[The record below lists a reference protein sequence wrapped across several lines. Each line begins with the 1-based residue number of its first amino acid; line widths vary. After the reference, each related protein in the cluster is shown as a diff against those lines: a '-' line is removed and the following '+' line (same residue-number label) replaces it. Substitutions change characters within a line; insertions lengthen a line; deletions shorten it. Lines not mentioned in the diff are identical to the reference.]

1 MTAKSMQDLHRDL
14 RIELDPLF
22 YPASIA
28 IIGASQNLI
37 KPSGIPL
44 TLLTLFEYAGEVYP
58 VNPKYDQLGGWKCYP
73 TLADIPGP
81 VDLAII
87 GVPAAITMEA
97 LQQCAAGGVKVAIV
111 FTSDLPKSMRAAGES
126 RRRCAPGPEFGHAYS
141 WTQLPGC

>member
-1 MTAKSMQDLHRDL
+1 MAARSMQDLHRDL
-14 RIELDPLF
+14 QIELDPLF
-22 YPASIA
+22 YPSSIA
-28 IIGASQNLI
+28 IIGASQNLL

-44 TLLTLFEYAGEVYP
+44 ALLTLFEYAGKVYP

-97 LQQCAAGGVKVAIV
+97 LRQCAAGGLKRPL
-111 FTSDLPKSMRAAGES
+111 SLPRDLPK
-126 RRRCAPGPEFGHAYS
+126 
-141 WTQLPGC
+141 